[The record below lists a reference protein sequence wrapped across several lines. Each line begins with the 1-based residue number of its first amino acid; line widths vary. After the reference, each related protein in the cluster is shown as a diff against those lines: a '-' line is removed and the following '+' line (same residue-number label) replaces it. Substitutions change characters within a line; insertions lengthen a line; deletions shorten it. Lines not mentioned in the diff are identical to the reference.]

1 MDSNLQLFLRGLK
14 PTGKSGNSVVIAL
27 TSSAPGEGVS
37 YVTQSFA
44 VELARKTRKP
54 TIVTDTNALKN
65 VDIFHYSQMGRH
77 CFETDV
83 PYLHV
88 LQEEPEPAE
97 FPEGTEA
104 MTPLPLGSELDQG
117 VGNLQTLR
125 YVYDYVLVD
134 CPSMSESGDAAF
146 FASAVDGVVLVVEA
160 EKTRKEQVRNAL
172 DTFEMADANVLGCVL
187 NKRTY
192 PIPNWV
198 YRRV

>member
-1 MDSNLQLFLRGLK
+1 MDTNLQLFLRGLK
-14 PTGKSGNSVVIAL
+14 PGGKSGNSVVIAL
-27 TSSAPGEGVS
+27 TSSTSGEGVS

-44 VELARKTRKP
+44 VELARKTKKP
-54 TIVTDTNALKN
+54 TIITDTDTLKN
-65 VDIFHYSQMGRH
+65 VDIFHYSHMGRH

-88 LQEEPEPAE
+88 LQEEPEPE
-97 FPEGTEA
+97 MFPEETEA
-104 MTPLPLGSELDQG
+104 IAPISIRSDLDQG
-117 VGNLQTLR
+117 VANLQTLR

-160 EKTRKEQVRNAL
+160 EKTRKEQVRNTL
-172 DTFEMADANVLGCVL
+172 STFEMADANILGCVL

-192 PIPNWV
+192 PIPDWI

>member
-1 MDSNLQLFLRGLK
+1 MNSNLQLFLRGIK
-14 PTGKSGNSVVIAL
+14 PASKSGNSVVIAL
-27 TSSAPGEGVS
+27 TSSVPGEGVS

-54 TIVTDTNALKN
+54 TIITDTNTLKN
-65 VDIFHYSQMGRH
+65 VDIFHYSHLGRY

-83 PYLHV
+83 PFLHV
-88 LQEEPEPAE
+88 LQEDDDSTIYLDQADAIAPITA
-97 FPEGTEA
+97 
-104 MTPLPLGSELDQG
+104 GSELDQG

-134 CPSMSESGDAAF
+134 CPSMNESGDAAF

-172 DTFEMADANVLGCVL
+172 NTFETADANVLGCVF
-187 NKRTY
+187 NKRSY
-192 PIPNWV
+192 PIPDWI

>member
-1 MDSNLQLFLRGLK
+1 MDSNLQLYLRGIK
-14 PTGKSGNSVVIAL
+14 PASKSGNSVVIAL
-27 TSSAPGEGVS
+27 TSSVPGEGVS

-44 VELARKTRKP
+44 VELARKTRRP
-54 TIVTDTNALKN
+54 TIITDTDTLKN
-65 VDIFHYSQMGRH
+65 VDIFHYSHVGKH
-77 CFETDV
+77 CYETDV

-88 LQEEPEPAE
+88 LQEEEDLSYPDESDAIAPISA
-97 FPEGTEA
+97 
-104 MTPLPLGSELDQG
+104 GSELDRG

-134 CPSMSESGDAAF
+134 CPSMKESGDAAF

-172 DTFEMADANVLGCVL
+172 NTFETAEANILGCVF

-192 PIPNWV
+192 PIPDWV